1 MKRDT
6 YCVMP
11 RKGLDITG
19 VLRWASI
26 AYCFNFLGVAL
37 DTTGT
42 KNMAI
47 EPDFTLRELAFVLVE
62 AKVVVFES
70 LENTTTGSCHAH
82 LSPFQ
87 TL

>member
-1 MKRDT
+1 M
-6 YCVMP
+6 
-11 RKGLDITG
+11 
-19 VLRWASI
+19 
-26 AYCFNFLGVAL
+26 AYCFNFLGVGR

-70 LENTTTGSCHAH
+70 LENTTKVLVMLIFP
-82 LSPFQ
+82 LSKHYDVI
-87 TL
+87 